1 MSTKVFIEI
10 LTEDDSS
17 TALSKVSELLGDYT
31 ISSIKTS
38 PANTL
43 RRDSKDFSALDDL
56 NNLDDPNQIQKAI
69 KENRLSELKTNNNKR
84 LDSLKNA
91 QIAKEII
98 ADQAVQ
104 TAKEEQTKRI
114 ENANKY

>member
-17 TALSKVSELLGDYT
+17 TALSKVSALLGDYT

-38 PANTL
+38 PTNTL
-43 RRDSKDFSALDDL
+43 RTDSKDNQSDGFDDL
-56 NNLDDPNQIQKAI
+56 KAA
-69 KENRLSELKTNNNKR
+69 R
-84 LDSLKNA
+84 
-91 QIAKEII
+91 
-98 ADQAVQ
+98 
-104 TAKEEQTKRI
+104 EEQTKRI

>member
-43 RRDSKDFSALDDL
+43 RSDSKDIQSDSFDDL
-56 NNLDDPNQIQKAI
+56 KAA
-69 KENRLSELKTNNNKR
+69 R
-84 LDSLKNA
+84 
-91 QIAKEII
+91 
-98 ADQAVQ
+98 
-104 TAKEEQTKRI
+104 EEQIKRI
-114 ENANKY
+114 QNANKY

>member
-17 TALSKVSELLGDYT
+17 TALSKVSALLGDYK

-38 PANTL
+38 PSNTL
-43 RRDSKDFSALDDL
+43 RNDSKDINPDSFDDL
-56 NNLDDPNQIQKAI
+56 KAA
-69 KENRLSELKTNNNKR
+69 R
-84 LDSLKNA
+84 
-91 QIAKEII
+91 
-98 ADQAVQ
+98 
-104 TAKEEQTKRI
+104 EEQIKRI